1 MMTFSELI
9 QYAHKAKLDFSYSVP
24 KSQDAE
30 NIIIHH
36 FCTDSR
42 QVEKGSLFVCIQ
54 GEKSDGHSF
63 AKACI
68 EQGANALIADKKLD
82 SSIEESAAILYVK
95 DTSKALQEIA
105 HAKRK
110 EFQGNLI
117 AITGTSGKTSV
128 KEMLYQVLSQKGKA
142 AKNHLNF
149 NTQIGVSLSILNTDN
164 DEDFW
169 ILEAGISHE
178 HDMEE
183 IAAILTPDIALI
195 LNVGLAHAEGLPK
208 GAAFY
213 KSKLFSYLQKNKEGN
228 YIAFASAD
236 YPTLKEEA
244 LKNCAKTQFYSI
256 IDEDCPSYARYLGL
270 NEENMGRF
278 LLKLNSDSYEIIAP
292 LRSDYGAENCIAIAS
307 IASLFMSK
315 EEIKQAFTKT
325 TSPQQRF
332 EITHYNDVTLIDD
345 CYNAN
350 PLSFKRMI
358 TAALEYC
365 KGNETQS
372 RPLIC
377 LVGAMYELGEIAEQ
391 EHEILA
397 KELTLAKV
405 EKIYYTGSY
414 ASSFEKGLK
423 DSHYSGHYALLTSPQ
438 DFSAEIKEMRLTN
451 CVFLVKGSRSNHLE
465 KYAQKI
471 REIYG

>member
-1 MMTFSELI
+1 MTFSELI
-9 QYAHKAKLDFSYSVP
+9 QYANNAKIDFSYCLPSG
-24 KSQDAE
+24 QDAE
-30 NIIIHH
+30 NIAVQH

-42 QVEKGSLFVCIQ
+42 QVQEGSLFVCIQ

-68 EQGANALIADKKLD
+68 EQGAKALIADKKLEKE
-82 SSIEESAAILYVK
+82 IEESVAVLYVENA
-95 DTSKALQEIA
+95 SQALQKLA
-105 HAKRK
+105 HAKRE
-110 EFQGNLI
+110 EFKGKVI

-128 KEMLYQVLSQKGKA
+128 KEMLFQVLAQKSKA

-178 HDMEE
+178 HDMDE
-183 IAAILTPDIALI
+183 IAAILTPDIALV

-213 KSKLFSYLQKNKEGN
+213 KTKLFSYLKKNDNIKN
-228 YIAFASAD
+228 QAFASAD
-236 YPTLKEEA
+236 YPELYEQAHKNYSQTL
-244 LKNCAKTQFYSI
+244 FYSI
-256 IDEDCPSYARYLGL
+256 CDEQSPYFAKYIGL
-270 NEENMGRF
+270 DSNGMGRF
-278 LLKLNSDSYEIIAP
+278 LLKLDTDIFEINAP
-292 LRSDYGAENCIAIAS
+292 LRSDYGAENCIAIAC
-307 IASLFMSK
+307 IASLFMTK
-315 EEIKQAFTKT
+315 DQIIKAFKLT
-325 TSPQQRF
+325 TSPKQRF
-332 EITHYNDVTLIDD
+332 DLSYFGNIVLIDD

-358 TAALEYC
+358 TASLEYC
-365 KGNETQS
+365 KEESIRTK
-372 RPLIC
+372 PLIC
-377 LVGAMYELGEIAEQ
+377 LVGSMAELGEIAEK

-397 KELTLAKV
+397 KELALAKV

-423 DSHYSGHYALLTSPQ
+423 DSHFDGHYALLSTPEA
-438 DFSAEIKEMRLTN
+438 FYEEIKAMQLTN
-451 CVFLVKGSRSNHLE
+451 HVFLVKGSRSNHLE
-465 KYAQKI
+465 NYSQKI